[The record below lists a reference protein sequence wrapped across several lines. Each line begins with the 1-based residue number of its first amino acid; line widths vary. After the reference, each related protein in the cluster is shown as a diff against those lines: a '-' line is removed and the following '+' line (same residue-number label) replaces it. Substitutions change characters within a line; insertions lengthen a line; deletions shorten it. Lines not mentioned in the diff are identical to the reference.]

1 STPRY
6 VAPPQR
12 PPGPDQTTVRIWDW
26 RHRVIRKTLPVP
38 VVGSNTFTGFWRFA
52 MSADGQRIA
61 LFDTTRHRVFL
72 WNGDLTEALGELPVP
87 SETDRVSLSPDGR
100 RVATTA
106 TDMTIRVWDAERRQM
121 VLLLTDDDRH
131 TGSPVFTPD
140 GRLIAARASGGIIIW
155 ETNKRQCSFCPKPD
169 RD

>member
-1 STPRY
+1 GDETVSMPLNAELESGCETFGARGTTSTDREVELMTLSPDGRSLAFSQGSDCVVVRDLQTLKTQAILHGNTSGFLFRPDGLLTVVSTPRY

-72 WNGDLTEALGELPVP
+72 WNGDL
-87 SETDRVSLSPDGR
+87 
-100 RVATTA
+100 
-106 TDMTIRVWDAERRQM
+106 
-121 VLLLTDDDRH
+121 
-131 TGSPVFTPD
+131 
-140 GRLIAARASGGIIIW
+140 
-155 ETNKRQCSFCPKPD
+155 
-169 RD
+169 